1 MRRSDEQRDLLIL
14 RSDRARNL
22 GGPASDGRHPTSPT
36 SRGGQLMSRSGP
48 LIAGEPVLLIDRKK
62 RRYLIDLAE
71 GGEFHS
77 HSGVLPHDELI
88 GKPEGETYRSSRGM
102 VFIAIRPTITDYV
115 LKMPR
120 GAQVVYPKDIGPI
133 IIQADIFP
141 GARVLESGLGSG
153 ALSTGMLRA
162 GADIVGYELR
172 DDFEQHARDTVGR
185 FLGSEALERYR
196 TQVRDVY
203 QGIEETELDRIV
215 LDLPEP
221 WQVVPHAEQALR
233 RGGILLA
240 YTPSIIQVSQL
251 HEAIEES
258 RFGMAETVEVLH
270 RGWYVNGTAVRPDH
284 RMVGHTGFLTH
295 ARLLAE

>member
-1 MRRSDEQRDLLIL
+1 M
-14 RSDRARNL
+14 N
-22 GGPASDGRHPTSPT
+22 
-36 SRGGQLMSRSGP
+36 RSGD
-48 LIAGEPVLLIDRKK
+48 LRAGEPVLLIDRKR
-62 RRYLIDLAE
+62 RRYLIDLVV

-88 GKPEGETYRSSRGM
+88 GNAEGETYRSSRGM

-133 IIQADIFP
+133 LIQADIFP

-162 GADIVGYELR
+162 GAQITGYELR
-172 DDFEQHARDTVGR
+172 DDFEATARENVGR
-185 FLGSEALERYR
+185 FLGPEGLANYA

-203 QGIEETELDRIV
+203 EGIEERDLDRIV

-221 WQVVPHAEQALR
+221 WQVVPHAAQARR
-233 RGGILLA
+233 RGGSVLA
-240 YTPSIIQVSQL
+240 YSPSIIHVSQL
-251 HEAIEES
+251 HEAFEES
-258 RFGMAETVEVLH
+258 RFGMAETIEVMH
-270 RGWYVNGTAVRPDH
+270 RGWHVQGAAVRPDH